1 MDKVTVKVMSYSCK
15 MDDITA
21 EGVSLVEDIF
31 KRREPL
37 LSMDAIYFIQ
47 PTIENIIMFLSD
59 MAGKT
64 ALYKKYVKGFLLST
78 LHECLNLLNS
88 EYITASDIYFLLSCM
103 WQRAFVYFST
113 PVSKELVA
121 FIKKDS
127 TVLPRIG
134 GMSEVGPLIL
144 LCIAS
149 FPEAFCTVR
158 TAN

>member
-1 MDKVTVKVMSYSCK
+1 MLRSAKMKDTKSTWKVLIMDKVTVKVMSYSCK

-21 EGVSLVEDIF
+21 EGVS
-31 KRREPL
+31 
-37 LSMDAIYFIQ
+37 Y
-47 PTIENIIMFLSD
+47 

-78 LHECLNLLNS
+78 LHEWLNLLNS
-88 EYITASDIYFLLSCM
+88 EHITASDIYFLLSGM

-121 FIKKDS
+121 FIKKDP

-134 GMSEVGPLIL
+134 GMSEVGTPHSSLY
-144 LCIAS
+144 C
-149 FPEAFCTVR
+149 
-158 TAN
+158 